1 MVSDMKLWRHRS
13 FLFALQFTIS
23 QPGIAAQTL
32 TLMQGSKEKEK
43 KYRNVIVPN
52 RETSQAHSV

>member
-23 QPGIAAQTL
+23 QPGIAAL

-43 KYRNVIVPN
+43 KYRSMIVPN